1 MTVLI
6 CSRSMLYCTRRYRFG
21 QASAPPKTIAVSHR
35 RNEFMMRN
43 IIRASA
49 MKNYFE
55 RQHSLYPQDD
65 NYVHVLQGENVTS
78 DINEDDGSI
87 SETWSQRRSSS
98 SSTTRYMC
106 SIGDMSTR
114 ACGNTMNTAYTVVM
128 LREFAEG
135 VQVGKSISSKS
146 YL

>member
-6 CSRSMLYCTRRYRFG
+6 CSRSMLYCTRRYRFR

-43 IIRASA
+43 IIRASV

-55 RQHSLYPQDD
+55 RQHSLYPRDD

-98 SSTTRYMC
+98 SSATRYMY

-114 ACGNTMNTAYTVVM
+114 ACGNTAYTVVM

>member
-1 MTVLI
+1 
-6 CSRSMLYCTRRYRFG
+6 MLYCTRRYRFR
-21 QASAPPKTIAVSHR
+21 QASVPPKTIAVSHR

-43 IIRASA
+43 IIRASV

-55 RQHSLYPQDD
+55 RQHSLYPWDD

-78 DINEDDGSI
+78 DITEDDGSI

-98 SSTTRYMC
+98 SSATRYMY

-114 ACGNTMNTAYTVVM
+114 ACGNTAYTVHCSNVARVCGRSPS
-128 LREFAEG
+128 REIH
-135 VQVGKSISSKS
+135 QLQKLPVGG
-146 YL
+146 

>member
-1 MTVLI
+1 
-6 CSRSMLYCTRRYRFG
+6 
-21 QASAPPKTIAVSHR
+21 
-35 RNEFMMRN
+35 MRN
-43 IIRASA
+43 IIRGIRASV

-55 RQHSLYPQDD
+55 RQHSLYPRDD
-65 NYVHVLQGENVTS
+65 NYAQGENVTS

-87 SETWSQRRSSS
+87 SETLSQRRSSS
-98 SSTTRYMC
+98 SSATWYMY
-106 SIGDMSTR
+106 SINDMSTR
-114 ACGNTMNTAYTVVM
+114 ACGNTAYTVVM